1 MQSEVNQ
8 EENLNR
14 IITVPT
20 TDFDEHFAKISSYTY
35 CNSDY
40 LEIYL

>member
-14 IITVPT
+14 IFTVPR
-20 TDFDEHFAKISSYTY
+20 
-35 CNSDY
+35 
-40 LEIYL
+40 

>member
-14 IITVPT
+14 IITVPKVEV
-20 TDFDEHFAKISSYTY
+20 FILN
-35 CNSDY
+35 CLN
-40 LEIYL
+40 

>member
-14 IITVPT
+14 IITAPKVEV
-20 TDFDEHFAKISSYTY
+20 FIL
-35 CNSDY
+35 N
-40 LEIYL
+40 